1 MKERYKEL
9 PKHMLLTLRRAKLS
23 IPKILRQLFK
33 CGTLLNNSTVK

>member
-9 PKHMLLTLRRAKLS
+9 PKDMLLILWRANVS

-33 CGTLLNNSTVK
+33 CGTLLNNSTAK